1 MIYLYTNET
10 EKRIVRISRGGR
22 SKDLSSDSTYKEYIV
37 HDDFDLSGTVG
48 SEKLAGYITY
58 DDLISRYNSDYAAK
72 RTAAYP
78 SVAEQMDMQY
88 WDSVNGTSTWKDAI
102 AKVKS
107 DNPKS

>member
-10 EKRIVRISRGGR
+10 EKRIVRISKGAR
-22 SKDLSSDSTYKEYIV
+22 SQELYSDSTYKEYIV
-37 HDDFDLSGTVG
+37 QDDFDLSGTVG
-48 SEKLAGYITY
+48 SEKLDSYITY
-58 DDLISRYNSDYAAK
+58 DDLISRYNSSHIAK

-78 SVAEQMDMQY
+78 SIAEQMDMLY
-88 WDSVNGTSTWKDAI
+88 WDSVNGTKTWKDAI